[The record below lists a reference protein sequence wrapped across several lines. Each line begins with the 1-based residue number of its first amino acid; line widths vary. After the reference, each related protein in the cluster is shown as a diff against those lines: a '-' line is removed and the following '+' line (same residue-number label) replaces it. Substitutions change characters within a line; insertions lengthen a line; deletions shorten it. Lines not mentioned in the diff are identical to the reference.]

1 MKRKL
6 FRVRGSYTV
15 EAVFLFPIIVF
26 LLAFMLQLSIG
37 WYEKVQ
43 QEGQNTETLCQLD
56 TRKYFLNIGELK
68 ALKDILAP

>member
-26 LLAFMLQLSIG
+26 LLAFMLQMFAD
-37 WYEKVQ
+37 WK
-43 QEGQNTETLCQLD
+43 
-56 TRKYFLNIGELK
+56 K
-68 ALKDILAP
+68 ALFVCALYAFNREMISNVTINLQ

>member
-43 QEGQNTETLCQLD
+43 QEGQNTRLFVSWIPENT
-56 TRKYFLNIGELK
+56 F
-68 ALKDILAP
+68 